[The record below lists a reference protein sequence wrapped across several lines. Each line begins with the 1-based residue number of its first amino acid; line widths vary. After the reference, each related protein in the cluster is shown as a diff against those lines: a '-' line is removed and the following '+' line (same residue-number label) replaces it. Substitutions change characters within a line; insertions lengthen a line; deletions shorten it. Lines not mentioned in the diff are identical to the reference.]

1 MNTLKRILI
10 CNLVLSAAVLA
21 SGGGTKQNPTPAN
34 AAEVHIPS
42 ESVPPGGTL
51 QVKFLLT
58 EPRPVTSTGSSFY
71 VGDFAIDGVSV
82 WSSTGVAAGVAVVR
96 NQYLYLQAVDP
107 TGVLGMGT
115 DYPFLTFTS
124 NVPASALPGSHS
136 TLAWNSGASLI
147 GPNGPFLLS
156 SKPGTLTVGGS
167 LNIRGVYP
175 GGGTWPAGTVIRI
188 LGLGFSA
195 QTRIQTPV
203 KYSSIKITPQEIDL
217 TLKEQTTLDSQSF
230 QVVNP
235 DGSSDTYYS
244 YLRGAPIHPP
254 SRSFLQTVEP
264 AFPLKTG
271 AVATIGPLP
280 ANAPSQYCAL
290 ALQNPTGGPLVVTL
304 QLSSQPGQS
313 SMVVLPSTTRVVDEL
328 SVLLEGLV
336 PQPGDTLRIT
346 ATSPVQILGILVDE
360 QAGTAMP
367 VLPQL

>member
-1 MNTLKRILI
+1 MNTLTRILI
-10 CNLVLSAAVLA
+10 CNLALSTAVLA
-21 SGGGTKQNPTPAN
+21 SGGSTKQNPTPAN

-71 VGDFAIDGVSV
+71 LGDNSINGVSV
-82 WSSTGVAAGVAVVR
+82 WSSTGVAGGVAVVR
-96 NQYLYLQAVDP
+96 NQYLYFQAIDP

-124 NVPASALPGSHS
+124 NVAASASPGSHS
-136 TLAWNSGASLI
+136 TLAWSSDASLI
-147 GPNGPFLLS
+147 GPNGPFLLT

-167 LNIRGVYP
+167 VNIRGVYP
-175 GGGTWPAGTVIRI
+175 GGGTWPAGTVIKV
-188 LGLGFSA
+188 LGLGFSS

-203 KYSSIKITPQEIDL
+203 KYSSISITPQEIDL
-217 TLKEQTTLDSQSF
+217 TLNEQTTLDSQSF

-280 ANAPSQYCAL
+280 AFAASQYCAL

-328 SVLLEGLV
+328 SVLLNGLV

-360 QAGTAMP
+360 QTGTALP
-367 VLPQL
+367 VLPQF